1 MYLSAAEIGDVPK
14 GVVTVILTMPAVWV
28 GALMMIWVPAATWF
42 GLLDWV
48 PGMANAGVVPNM
60 TAVTPINPVPLMI
73 TAVPPD
79 TGPPVGEMPV
89 TVGVPTFVNLSAG
102 EVVLVPVGVVTV
114 TSTVPAAL
122 AGLDTTIS
130 EPVFTMIVP
139 AAEPNFTEV
148 APVNVVPV
156 TITSVPPAVVPY
168 VGEIPVTVGVT
179 GESVK
184 V

>member
-1 MYLSAAEIGDVPK
+1 MGWCADDDLGTGSDLVWVIRLGSRYGKCRCGPEHDSGYTNKSGTINDYRSAAGY
-14 GVVTVILTMPAVWV
+14 
-28 GALMMIWVPAATWF
+28 
-42 GLLDWV
+42 
-48 PGMANAGVVPNM
+48 
-60 TAVTPINPVPLMI
+60 
-73 TAVPPD
+73 
-79 TGPPVGEMPV
+79 TGPLVGEMPV
-89 TVGVPTFVNLSAG
+89 TVGVPTYVNLSAG